1 METHGKEGALLRLAY
16 QREANRKNGYEE
28 LFRASSGQQEMLANL
43 HKMHEMKSAAPLILQ
58 NPDGSFID
66 YIPGLDGPV
75 NDEHGNPLQ

>member
-1 METHGKEGALLRLAY
+1 MAVHGQENSAMRTAM
-16 QREANRKNGYEE
+16 QAEANRKNGYEE

-43 HKMHEMKSAAPLILQ
+43 NRLHELKSAAPLILQ

-75 NDEHGNPLQ
+75 NP